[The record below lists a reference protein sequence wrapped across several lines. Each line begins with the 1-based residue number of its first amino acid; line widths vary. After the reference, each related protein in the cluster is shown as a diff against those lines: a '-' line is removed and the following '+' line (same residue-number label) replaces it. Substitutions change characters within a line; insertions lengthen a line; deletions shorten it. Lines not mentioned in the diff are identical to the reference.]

1 MFLKKIKINGFKS
14 FANPII
20 IDFQSPVTAIVGPNG
35 SGKSNVVDA
44 IRWALGE
51 QSAKTLRGSRM
62 SDIIFA
68 GSEDYKPLQ
77 RASVTLYF
85 DNTDRKLSVD
95 SNEVRICRKVNED
108 GQSDYLLNGNV
119 CRLKDIEEI
128 LMDTGMGKDA
138 YSIVGQ
144 GKIDSILN
152 SKPQKLRELFEEAA
166 GISRYKMRKEEAEKR
181 LDKTKHDLQ
190 RVKDLIWELDRQL
203 TPIKKASEKARKYRR
218 LKEEMGVLEINLFL
232 DYWEKNNENIQSMQ
246 VKKEKLYNR
255 IENLETE
262 LQNLDLSLK
271 QKKEELEK
279 EEEIIEELH
288 DDYYQSRIK
297 KEQAE
302 NNLKVLKERQQGLS
316 REKKSLK
323 QLLDELE
330 EENNELLDQQE
341 RIDQRLDGVIK
352 EDKEFSEK
360 LARAQFQLNEQ
371 KDLLEKKRSELF
383 SRRNSILN
391 ENVELQ
397 DLNTKLEKYREK
409 GRYLELEIEKMVG
422 KRKGV
427 SSEIDDNV
435 LEQEKLCKQINEIS
449 QEMEKARKKIAT
461 FTEKER
467 DTTEKISAREQK
479 IKKKNDQLLKYKSRL
494 QVLKDMEND
503 YQGYYRGVR
512 EIMKTD
518 DEFPGII
525 GVVADLFN
533 VEKEYELAIEI
544 ALGAAMQNIVVED
557 EKTARACVEF
567 LKKHKAG
574 RATFLPL
581 DMITEKK
588 LDVEKMGFNI
598 REGILGIATDFVSSE
613 TRLTSVINNLL
624 GRILLAKDLKS
635 ATAVARKL
643 KSRLKIVTLDG
654 EVINPGGS
662 ITGGSRTENGR
673 RLLGRSREIEELQ
686 SNINIL
692 AKEISQKKECLL
704 SIEKELK
711 GVNTA
716 KDESKYHLTNLE
728 FQKNDLIK
736 DLANYK
742 KEQERLELELE
753 KMDREFVKR
762 HEELGEIDNHRQN
775 LKQEIELANSDRTR
789 GKDKVGDLEEELK
802 EMEILEKEANR
813 DIADLRVEL
822 ATVKQKKENLLN
834 EKNILHNQLKT
845 NQEKMEKTAVK
856 IKKFENKF
864 VEMES
869 REKELQEMKQ
879 NFVRKIEK
887 SGEEYRE
894 KQKGF
899 KEKEKGFTALQ
910 EKEHMFQ
917 EELNE
922 NRERHHKQE
931 LKITWMED
939 KTEQFYEKLVGYG
952 VKPEEGIEERIE
964 ISNYTQTNRK
974 IEEFR
979 DAMESLEPVNE
990 GAIQEYSDLK
1000 ERLEYL
1006 ENQQKDLL
1014 EARDSLVRIIR
1025 ELEKTMGQMFKET
1038 FNMVRKE
1045 FERIFQELFDG
1056 GKARLELTETGDTL
1070 NTGIEIEAQP
1080 PGKQLK
1086 KLSLMSGGERAL
1098 TAIALVFAF
1107 LQVNPSPI
1115 YILDEI
1121 DASLDDA
1128 NVLRFALFIR
1138 KYSSSVQF
1146 LLVTH
1151 NKQMMTEADVIYGI
1165 TMEEP
1170 GVSKLVSLRLDE
1182 EIA

>member
-753 KMDREFVKR
+753 KIDREFVKR

-931 LKITWMED
+931 LKITRMED

>member
-931 LKITWMED
+931 LKITRMED